1 MHGKVSLNIAVIHA
15 ALLWLDKDGFLLSA
29 IDVID
34 TLVQSA
40 SGAICR
46 SRLLTVTTTLRQQGR
61 DVWEFLEQAWIA
73 HHRGG
78 VMPSLLSDP

>member
-1 MHGKVSLNIAVIHA
+1 MMPLV
-15 ALLWLDKDGFLLSA
+15 LSPRSSPGS
-29 IDVID
+29 
-34 TLVQSA
+34 TSA
-40 SGAICR
+40 R

-78 VMPSLLSDP
+78 VMPSVLPDP